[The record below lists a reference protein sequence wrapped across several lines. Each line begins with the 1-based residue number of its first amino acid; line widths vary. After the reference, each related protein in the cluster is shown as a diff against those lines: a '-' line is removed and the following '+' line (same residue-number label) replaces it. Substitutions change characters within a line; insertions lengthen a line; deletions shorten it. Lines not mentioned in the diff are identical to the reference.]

1 MIEEQGKVVAVKDD
15 WVWVQTER
23 KTVCGQ
29 CSANKGCGTSVLAK
43 VFGNKTSSIAVIK
56 SLPVQV
62 GDEVVIGIEENSLV
76 KGSLLIYAMP
86 LVLLIAFGLLGE
98 VVSAQV
104 LLSNTDI
111 LTVLFSVFGFAVG
124 FIWLKHISSQIRLD
138 PRYQPK
144 LLQKKNSIIIS

>member
-1 MIEEQGKVVAVKDD
+1 MIEEKGKVVALEDD

-29 CSANKGCGTSVLAK
+29 CAANKGCGTSVLAK
-43 VFGNKTSSIAVIK
+43 VFGNKSSSIAVIK
-56 SLPVQV
+56 TLPAQV
-62 GDEVVIGIEENSLV
+62 GDEVIIGIEENSLV
-76 KGSLLIYAMP
+76 KGSLLIYALP

-111 LTVLFSVFGFAVG
+111 LTVVFSVFGFAVG
-124 FIWLKHISSQIRLD
+124 FVWLKHISSQIRLD

-144 LLQKKNSIIIS
+144 LLQIKNSITIS

>member
-1 MIEEQGKVVAVKDD
+1 MIEERGKVVAVKDD
-15 WVWVQTER
+15 WAWVETER

-29 CSANKGCGTSVLAK
+29 CAANKGCGTSVLAK

-62 GDEVVIGIEENSLV
+62 GDEVIIGIEENSLV

-144 LLQKKNSIIIS
+144 LLQIKNSIIIS

>member
-1 MIEEQGKVVAVKDD
+1 MIEEQGKVVAADDD
-15 WVWVQTER
+15 WVWVETQR

-29 CSANKGCGTSVLAK
+29 CAANKGCGTSVLAK
-43 VFGNKTSSIAVIK
+43 VFGNKSSSIAVIK
-56 SLPVQV
+56 SLPVQI

-76 KGSLLIYAMP
+76 KGSLLIYALP
-86 LVLLIAFGLLGE
+86 LVMLITFGLLGE

-111 LTVLFSVFGFAVG
+111 LTVLFAVFGFGVG
-124 FIWLKHISSQIRLD
+124 YFWLKHISSQIRLD

-144 LLQKKNSIIIS
+144 LLQIKNRIIVS

>member
-1 MIEEQGKVVAVKDD
+1 MIEEQGKVVAVKED
-15 WVWVQTER
+15 WAWVQTER

-29 CSANKGCGTSVLAK
+29 CAANKGCGTSVLAK

-76 KGSLLIYAMP
+76 KGSLLIYALP

-98 VVSAQV
+98 VVSTQV

-111 LTVLFSVFGFAVG
+111 LTVIFSGFGFAVG
-124 FIWLKHISSQIRLD
+124 YVWLKHISSQIRLD

-144 LLQKKNSIIIS
+144 LLQIKNSIAIS

>member
-86 LVLLIAFGLLGE
+86 LILLIAFGLLGE

-144 LLQKKNSIIIS
+144 LLQIKNSIIIS

>member
-76 KGSLLIYAMP
+76 KGSLLIYALP

-111 LTVLFSVFGFAVG
+111 LTVLFSIFGFAVG
-124 FIWLKHISSQIRLD
+124 FVWLKHISSQIRLD

-144 LLQKKNSIIIS
+144 LLQIKNSIIIS

>member
-144 LLQKKNSIIIS
+144 LLQIKNSIIIS

>member
-1 MIEEQGKVVAVKDD
+1 
-15 WVWVQTER
+15 
-23 KTVCGQ
+23 
-29 CSANKGCGTSVLAK
+29 

-62 GDEVVIGIEENSLV
+62 GDEVIIGIEENSLV
-76 KGSLLIYAMP
+76 KGSLLIYALP

-111 LTVLFSVFGFAVG
+111 LTVLFSIFGFAVG
-124 FIWLKHISSQIRLD
+124 FVWLKHISSQIRLD

-144 LLQKKNSIIIS
+144 LLQIKNSIIIS

>member
-29 CSANKGCGTSVLAK
+29 CAANKGCGTSVLAK
-43 VFGNKTSSIAVIK
+43 VFGKKTNSIAVIK
-56 SLPVQV
+56 TLPAQV

-76 KGSLLIYAMP
+76 KGSLLIYALP
-86 LVLLIAFGLLGE
+86 LILLIAFGLLGE

-104 LLSNTDI
+104 LLPNTDI
-111 LTVLFSVFGFAVG
+111 LTVVFSVFGFAVG
-124 FIWLKHISSQIRLD
+124 FVWLKHISSQIRLD

-144 LLQKKNSIIIS
+144 LLQIKNSITIS

>member
-1 MIEEQGKVVAVKDD
+1 MIEEQGTVVAVQDD

-29 CSANKGCGTSVLAK
+29 CAANKGCGTSVLAK
-43 VFGNKTSSIAVIK
+43 VLGKKTSSIAVIK
-56 SLPVQV
+56 TLPVKI

-76 KGSLLIYAMP
+76 KGSLLIYALP
-86 LVLLIAFGLLGE
+86 LLLLIAFGLLGE

-104 LLSNTDI
+104 LLSNTDG
-111 LTVLFSVFGFAVG
+111 LTVLFAIAGLVVG
-124 FIWLKHISSQIRLD
+124 FFWLKHISSQIRLD

-144 LLQKKNSIIIS
+144 LLHIKNTITVS